1 MNTIF
6 WKGKR
11 VLITGH
17 TGFKGSWLSLCLQSL
32 AANVSGY
39 ALAPPTHP
47 SLFEVARI
55 KEGMF
60 SAKGDVRNFDDLKM
74 VISERK
80 PEIVI
85 HMAAQSLVRASYDN
99 PLETYSTNVMG
110 TANLLE
116 AVRQTDSVRVVIVV
130 TSDKCY
136 ENQETEQAVREDAP
150 MGGYDPYSSSK
161 GCSELV
167 AAAYRQSFLKTSGVA
182 LATARAG
189 NVIGGGDWAKD
200 RLMSDIIQGLL
211 DEKPIRI
218 RSPHAIRP
226 WQHVKNPLEGYLL
239 LAERLWDKG
248 PDYSEGWNFGPPEE
262 ETQSVEWVVNF
273 MTKNWGK
280 DIPWEKDGI
289 DHPHEATLLKLDS
302 AKARQRLE
310 WIPRV
315 SLECGLKLVLDWYFG
330 FQSGEDMQQL
340 TLQQILDNQERIPE

>member
-17 TGFKGSWLSLCLQSL
+17 TGFKGSWLSLWLQSL
-32 AANVSGY
+32 SATVSGF
-39 ALAPPTHP
+39 ALDPPTQP
-47 SLFEVARI
+47 SLFEKARI
-55 KEGMF
+55 KDGMF

-80 PEIVI
+80 PEIII

-110 TANLLE
+110 TVNLLE
-116 AVRQTDSVRVVIVV
+116 VVRQTDFVRVVIVV

-136 ENQETEQAVREDAP
+136 ANQETEKAYREDEA

-161 GCSELV
+161 GCAELV

-211 DEKPIRI
+211 DEMPIRI
-218 RSPHAIRP
+218 RSPHAVRP
-226 WQHVKNPLEGYLL
+226 WQHVQNPLEGYLL
-239 LAERLWDKG
+239 LAERLWDDG
-248 PDYSEGWNFGPPEE
+248 PDFSEGWNFGPPDEE
-262 ETQSVEWVVNF
+262 NQSVEWVVNF
-273 MTKNWGK
+273 MTKYWGK
-280 DIPWEKDGI
+280 ALAWERDGLE
-289 DHPHEATLLKLDS
+289 HPHEATLLKLDS
-302 AKARQRLE
+302 SKARKRLD
-310 WIPRV
+310 WKPRL
-315 SLECGLKLVLDWYFG
+315 SLECGLKSVIDWHRG
-330 FQSGEDMQQL
+330 FQSGEDLQQL
-340 TLQQILDNQERIPE
+340 TLQQILNNQERNLE